1 MKLIS
6 IVPSTRKGKKY
17 KATFELDKER
27 SVTTHFGAKRPD
39 GTNYRDYTLM
49 SDPKSKFYIKNSGER
64 EKVRQAYLKR
74 HAKEDWMKPM
84 TAGSLSRFILW
95 EKTTIPAAI
104 KNYKRKFSL

>member
-6 IVPSTRKGKKY
+6 IIPSNRKDKKY
-17 KATFELDKER
+17 KALFELDKER
-27 SVTTHFGAKRPD
+27 SVTTHFGAS
-39 GTNYRDYTLM
+39 GYRDFTLM

-74 HAKEDWMKPM
+74 HAKEDWMKPL

>member
-6 IVPSTRKGKKY
+6 IVPSNRKDKKY

-27 SVTTHFGAKRPD
+27 SVTTHFGAS
-39 GTNYRDYTLM
+39 GYRDFTLM

-74 HAKEDWMKPM
+74 HAKEDWMKPL

-104 KNYKRKFSL
+104 KMFKRKFSL

>member
-6 IVPSTRKGKKY
+6 IVPSNRKDKKY

-27 SVTTHFGAKRPD
+27 SVTTHFGAS
-39 GTNYRDYTLM
+39 GYRDFTLM

-74 HAKEDWMKPM
+74 HAKEDWMKPL

-104 KNYKRKFSL
+104 KNFKRKFSI

>member
-6 IVPSTRKGKKY
+6 IVPSNRKDKKY

-27 SVTTHFGAKRPD
+27 SVTTHFGAS
-39 GTNYRDYTLM
+39 GYRDYTLM
-49 SDPKSKFYIKNSGER
+49 SNPKSEFYIKNSGER

-74 HAKEDWMKPM
+74 HAKEDWMKPL

-104 KNYKRKFSL
+104 KNFKRKFSL

>member
-6 IVPSTRKGKKY
+6 IVPSNRKDKKY

-27 SVTTHFGAKRPD
+27 SVTTHFGAS
-39 GTNYRDYTLM
+39 GYRDFTLM

-74 HAKEDWMKPM
+74 HAKEDWMKPL

>member
-6 IVPSTRKGKKY
+6 IVPSNRKDKKY

-27 SVTTHFGAKRPD
+27 SVTTHFGAS
-39 GTNYRDYTLM
+39 GYRDFTLM

-74 HAKEDWMKPM
+74 HAKEDWMKPL

-104 KNYKRKFSL
+104 KNFKRKFSL

>member
-6 IVPSTRKGKKY
+6 IVPSNRKGKKF
-17 KATFELDKER
+17 KATFELDGKKI
-27 SVTTHFGAKRPD
+27 VTTHFGAS
-39 GTNYRDYTLM
+39 GYRDFTLM

-95 EKTTIPAAI
+95 EKTNLPAAI
-104 KNYKRKFSL
+104 KNFKRKFSV